1 MIPPFLRG
9 VPYTSFASACCSIF
23 KSMLKSAEF
32 VRGLEEWDFGRVPRS
47 LDVTELEVT
56 MMSDDNLGRIA

>member
-1 MIPPFLRG
+1 
-9 VPYTSFASACCSIF
+9 
-23 KSMLKSAEF
+23 MLKSAEF
-32 VRGLEEWDFGRVPRS
+32 VRGLEEWDFGRVARS